1 MDKIIRI
8 FVLMGLL
15 LSAVAFAELRD
26 PTRPP
31 DNIANNTVLVTT
43 LQLDAI
49 IIAKDRKIAIING
62 QSLQIGEKIN
72 GNQLINIDPNSVQ
85 LENTSGKIT
94 LFLLDDSFNMEA
106 N

>member
-15 LSAVAFAELRD
+15 LSVGAFAELRD

-31 DNIANNTVLVTT
+31 DNIANNSILVTT

-49 IIAKDRKIAIING
+49 IISKDRKIAIING
-62 QSLQIGEKIN
+62 QSLKIGEKIN
-72 GNQLINIDPNSVQ
+72 GNQLTNIDPNSVQ